1 MRIDSWVFNRETA
14 QFLTFAVKNSSANSF
29 DKIFLVFEN
38 VCKFDLKF
46 CFEFKIGYK
55 VVYAPKMQP
64 NRNKASTT
72 FKSIFII
79 CVLFYLKH
87 FLKLNHEK
95 C

>member
-46 CFEFKIGYK
+46 CFEF
-55 VVYAPKMQP
+55 
-64 NRNKASTT
+64 
-72 FKSIFII
+72 
-79 CVLFYLKH
+79 
-87 FLKLNHEK
+87 
-95 C
+95 